1 MSMLL
6 LNGTQVKT
14 ATSTAIECICYLK
27 LTILFQIVNGN
38 DLDGNACPLPTYNAY
53 PCPVICVRNVQQCP
67 QKWQPAPCGP
77 GETYCV
83 DGQCHSG
90 GCPSDLRSY
99 CACFGAPDIQGDMYP
114 CAMNQTVTIPN
125 FNATNKAVQTLQ
137 ACQSDAGISVGDWAP
152 DAQGAIWNTCP
163 AEYIADGP
171 PNFTS
176 PFFLTLWIFYAS
188 LLVLNGLWF
197 LYKLAR
203 EKVCVR
209 HLIFLSL

>member
-1 MSMLL
+1 M
-6 LNGTQVKT
+6 
-14 ATSTAIECICYLK
+14 
-27 LTILFQIVNGN
+27 
-38 DLDGNACPLPTYNAY
+38 PTYNAY
-53 PCPVICVRNVQQCP
+53 PCPIICVRNIQQCP

-77 GETYCV
+77 GESYCV

-125 FNATNKAVQTLQ
+125 FNATNKATQSLQ

-176 PFFLTLWIFYAS
+176 PFFLALWIFYAS

-203 EKVCVR
+203 EKVCFT
-209 HLIFLSL
+209 HLICLRFLFYDAIALSGRYGFNLGFSFSFFLVIEAN